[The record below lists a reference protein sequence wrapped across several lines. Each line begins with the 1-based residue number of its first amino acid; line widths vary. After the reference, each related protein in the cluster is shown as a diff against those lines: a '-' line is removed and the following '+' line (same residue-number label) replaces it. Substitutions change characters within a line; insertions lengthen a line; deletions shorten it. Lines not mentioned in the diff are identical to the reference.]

1 MTSGTLPLSIGQR
14 AMWLLHRLEPG
25 SSAYHVVLAVRLRG
39 AVDVPG
45 LRTAVTAVTTRH
57 GELTATF
64 TEVDGE
70 PRKTAGGT
78 PPELL
83 DVRDVHWHDESGL
96 RSLLREVGTATV
108 DLTRDPVFRVVLL
121 RRTADDAVL
130 VLVAHH
136 IVCDATSLWIV
147 ARDLFAAYE
156 AVRSGAD
163 PAAALPAPGTTYDDV
178 VAAEDRRLAERPDLA
193 AHWLAVCAGAD
204 VARLGPAG
212 TSDPAATA
220 DPAGDVCQL
229 GFDPATAR
237 ALHTVARRL
246 SVTPA
251 ALLTGVFQALVHRYT
266 AQRDF
271 LIACA
276 GTTRTRRALRDV
288 VGCLSNTL
296 VLRSAFDPTTTFAD
310 AARSAGT
317 ALAAAMAHAEYPYA
331 WLSGAARAAG
341 VTEPACRIGLTLL
354 RTDLIEPPLP
364 MVPDGALE
372 GAEIVHRGLRMA
384 LLDVPQMEGQF
395 DLALEARFGRTE
407 LSLAL
412 KYDQR
417 VLDRPFVQR
426 FGRALRA
433 FVTAALQDPHRRVA
447 ASSLVDRDETDRL
460 LALGRGARSV

>member
-1 MTSGTLPLSIGQR
+1 
-14 AMWLLHRLEPG
+14 
-25 SSAYHVVLAVRLRG
+25 
-39 AVDVPG
+39 
-45 LRTAVTAVTTRH
+45 
-57 GELTATF
+57 
-64 TEVDGE
+64 
-70 PRKTAGGT
+70 
-78 PPELL
+78 
-83 DVRDVHWHDESGL
+83 
-96 RSLLREVGTATV
+96 
-108 DLTRDPVFRVVLL
+108 LL
-121 RRTADDAVL
+121 RRGPDDAAL

-136 IVCDATSLWIV
+136 IVCDATSLWMV

-156 AVRSGAD
+156 AVLAGTD

-178 VAAEDRRLAERPDLA
+178 TAAEQQRLDARPHLA
-193 AHWLAVCAGAD
+193 AYWLGVCDGAE
-204 VARLGPAG
+204 VARLTPAAA
-212 TSDPAATA
+212 PAATTA
-220 DPAGDVCQL
+220 DRSGDVCQL

-237 ALHTVARRL
+237 ALHTVAREL

-266 AQRDF
+266 AQRDL

-276 GTTRTRRALRDV
+276 GTTRTRRAVRDV

-296 VLRSAFDPTTTFAD
+296 VLRSAFDPATTFTD
-310 AARSAGT
+310 AARSAGET
-317 ALAAAMAHAEYPYA
+317 LAAAMAHAEYPYA
-331 WLSGAARAAG
+331 SLSGAARAAG

-407 LSLAL
+407 LNLAL
-412 KYDQR
+412 KYDRR
-417 VLDRPFVQR
+417 VLDRPFVDR
-426 FGRALRA
+426 FARALRT
-433 FVTAALQDPHRRVA
+433 FVTTALHDPQRRVA
-447 ASSLVDRDETDRL
+447 TVALVDTDETDRL